1 MALDQVHQRFR
12 TRDLPWK
19 QLPLGLTINTTTAPD
34 KQRLEKAIPE
44 QTCQDAF
51 ARQLTFTLLLAAP
64 ARQKNEQKDGNR
76 NTQEPK

>member
-34 KQRLEKAIPE
+34 KQRLEKAIPD
-44 QTCQDAF
+44 QTWPDDL
-51 ARQLTFTLLLAAP
+51 ARQLTSSLLLAAP
-64 ARQKNEQKDGNR
+64 AQQKNE
-76 NTQEPK
+76 